1 MKNMF
6 PMKNVKNET
15 FEKICSFEGK
25 HALSAEIAKL
35 TCLLI

>member
-15 FEKICSFEGK
+15 FEKICLSEGK